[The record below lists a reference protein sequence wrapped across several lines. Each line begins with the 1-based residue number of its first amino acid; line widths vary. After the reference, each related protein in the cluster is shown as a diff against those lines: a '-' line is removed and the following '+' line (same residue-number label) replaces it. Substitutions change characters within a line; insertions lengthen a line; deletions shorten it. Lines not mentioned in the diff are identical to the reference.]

1 MQYGLSLIVLNQ
13 EVRMLNTKEM
23 MEMIKDLKIKLV
35 TQELSLI
42 EREETLI
49 AILALQD
56 SLIHSLNQQV
66 NKLEKKVS

>member
-1 MQYGLSLIVLNQ
+1 
-13 EVRMLNTKEM
+13 MLNTKEM